1 MTSATNTWQTV
12 AKFRTRSLAQ
22 LASEISAPPPDFMQ
36 GLVAAR
42 SLTVF
47 RSDPGVQT
55 EEFMYL
61 LAQCL
66 AVKRDLG
73 PFVAHA
79 AVKVNLFVNNG
90 AHGKDAELAGLL
102 ERRCDAEVPDHE
114 SAANLSVYHR
124 DAEGDPAYYLD
135 TQEGQK
141 ALLNSLL
148 PDCKVVILD
157 DVAVWLSPKHIQSV
171 DAVPLSNLCEA
182 LGEKGIALVLFEKSR
197 NAAEPFRAAYRMGA
211 QHLVR
216 LVKDPCAPVEVGGGF
231 FVVRE
236 RMRYSDKVPAK
247 IQWWFTVIDG
257 QFRDSWQWPDPENPM
272 TPKQVAIAERR
283 IQVERLYKDGLNQ
296 MEIAAE
302 LGIKQSTVSRDLT
315 AIAEQAV
322 ADLDAILPAEPAAS
336 GDKGEPAVPQD
347 DTWADD

>member
-1 MTSATNTWQTV
+1 MTSATNTWQSV

-22 LASEISAPPPDFMQ
+22 LADEISAPPPDLMQ
-36 GLVAAR
+36 GLVAAG

-47 RSDPGVQT
+47 RTDPGVQT

-73 PFVAHA
+73 PFVVNS
-79 AVKVNLFVNNG
+79 AVKVNLFVSNG
-90 AHGKDAELAGLL
+90 THAKDAELAGLL

-124 DAEGDPAYYLD
+124 HAEHDPAYYLD

-148 PDCKVVILD
+148 PDCEVVMLD
-157 DVAVWLSPKHIQSV
+157 DVAAWLSPKHIQSD

-182 LGEKGIALVLFEKSR
+182 LAEKGVALVLFEKSR

-216 LVKDPCAPVEVGGGF
+216 LVKDSCAPVEVGGGF

-247 IQWWFTVIDG
+247 IQWWFTVIDD

-272 TPKQVAIAERR
+272 TPKQTAIAERR
-283 IQVERLYKDGLNQ
+283 IQVEKLYKDGLSQ

-302 LGIKQSTVSRDLT
+302 LGIKQWTVSRDLAT
-315 AIAEQAV
+315 ITEEAV
-322 ADLDAILPAEPAAS
+322 ADIDAILPAEPPAS
-336 GDKGEPAVPQD
+336 SDNTAPVVPGD
-347 DTWADD
+347 DTWD